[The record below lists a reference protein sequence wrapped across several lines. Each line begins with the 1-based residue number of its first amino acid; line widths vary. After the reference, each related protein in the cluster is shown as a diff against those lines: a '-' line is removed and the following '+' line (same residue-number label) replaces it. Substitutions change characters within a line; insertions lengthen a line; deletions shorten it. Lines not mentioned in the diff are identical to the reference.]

1 VVVNNINEKIIVGLN
16 SISKSIVMKMF
27 LTLSLL
33 FISLFGQSEELDCL
47 SFIKSNANSKSIHL
61 HQPCLD
67 LAIKGD
73 AAAQYAVGMSYGYS
87 GEGEREQKFYYL
99 SANQNFHPAY
109 LALAH
114 AYNDSNPWTAIY
126 WYQKFYDTRQDASGY
141 AAKMISNI
149 FVRLG
154 EFEQSKYWVEQCGKT
169 KYTGCSG

>member
-1 VVVNNINEKIIVGLN
+1 MVVNNINETSIVGLN
-16 SISKSIVMKMF
+16 SISKSIAMKMF
-27 LTLSLL
+27 LTFSLL
-33 FISLFGQSEELDCL
+33 FISLVGQSEELDCL
-47 SFIKSNANSKSIHL
+47 SFIKSNANIKSIHL

-87 GEGEREQKFYYL
+87 GGEELEQKFYSL
-99 SANQNFHPAY
+99 SANQNFQPAY

-114 AYNDSNPWTAIY
+114 TYNESSPWKAIY
-126 WYQKFYDTRQDASGY
+126 WYQRSFNTGLDGSGY
-141 AAKMISNI
+141 AAKLISNI

-154 EFEQSKYWVEQCGKT
+154 EFEQSKYWITQCGKT